1 MEYLITFLEGVIS
14 FISPCML
21 PMLPVY
27 LSYFAGDGGSE
38 EQEKPGKARGFFA
51 ALMFVLGFTLVFC
64 LMGLFAG
71 TIGRFLVRYRIAL
84 NIVTGLIVIFFGL
97 VFMDVIPLPFLRG
110 IRVRWKVT
118 GLFSA
123 FVFGLIFSVSLTPCV
138 GAFLGSALMLASER
152 ASMGKGVFL
161 LLSYSLGLGLPFLLS
176 AVLLEKLRDTFGF
189 IKRHYRVINLACGGF
204 LIVVGILMATG
215 LLSKLLGALS

>member
-14 FISPCML
+14 FISPW
-21 PMLPVY
+21 
-27 LSYFAGDGGSE
+27 
-38 EQEKPGKARGFFA
+38 
-51 ALMFVLGFTLVFC
+51 LVFC

-123 FVFGLIFSVSLTPCV
+123 FC
-138 GAFLGSALMLASER
+138 
-152 ASMGKGVFL
+152 
-161 LLSYSLGLGLPFLLS
+161 
-176 AVLLEKLRDTFGF
+176 
-189 IKRHYRVINLACGGF
+189 
-204 LIVVGILMATG
+204 TG
-215 LLSKLLGALS
+215 LTCRIYSRKRCTLKRLLPSSTQA